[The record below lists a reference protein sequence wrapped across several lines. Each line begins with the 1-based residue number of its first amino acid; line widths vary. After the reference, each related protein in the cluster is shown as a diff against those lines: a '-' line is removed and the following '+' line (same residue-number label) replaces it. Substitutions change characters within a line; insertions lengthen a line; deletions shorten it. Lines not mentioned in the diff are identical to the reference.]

1 MTIQSKLES
10 DDDDEINLVSTKR
23 FLVRESSL
31 VMKVDSKRKDVQ
43 AFLFNDLLLICKEE
57 KKEMYKLRKKIPL
70 ETITLKNNNNNA
82 ETVFFE
88 MTISPPHTTGSQESG
103 GGGGGEAYIFEAGSF
118 AEAAGWVSDLT
129 QYIESNSPLVKRKC
143 TIVTLPSVTGVLE
156 DSGSVLTSSG
166 SLAGSTSSTT
176 TSTTTIEHQRKERNR
191 SFTANNKDNRGSSF
205 RSLVSF
211 FAPSS
216 SSSSSSPSDGGQA
229 KKGSFTADGST
240 TPGDN
245 TSSSEGGSFTLSQDA
260 EGSATTDASADDGP
274 AGKPFVSPEAMIK
287 ESLAAELRLRA
298 EAEKKAAEVREELE
312 EMKRRYNHLRGKL
325 EKEEKRKK
333 EKLNNERLKDEMRKT
348 KKLRNENE
356 DLRKEKR
363 KLQHDLAY
371 EVEQNKYL
379 KSHMDMLQ
387 QTASTHKQLVE
398 LYNRQLAQLKGARP
412 DESVP
417 IGN

>member
-70 ETITLKNNNNNA
+70 ETIILKNNNNNNA

-88 MTISPPHTTGSQESG
+88 MTISPLHTTGSQESG
-103 GGGGGEAYIFEAGSF
+103 GGGGETYIFEAGSF
-118 AEAAGWVSDLT
+118 AEAAGWVADLT

-143 TIVTLPSVTGVLE
+143 PIVTLPSVTGVLE

-348 KKLRNENE
+348 EKLRNENE